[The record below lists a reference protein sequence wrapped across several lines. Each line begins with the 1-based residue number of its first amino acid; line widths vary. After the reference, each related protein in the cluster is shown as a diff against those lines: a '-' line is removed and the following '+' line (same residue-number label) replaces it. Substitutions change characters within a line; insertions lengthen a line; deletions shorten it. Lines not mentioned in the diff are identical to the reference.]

1 MMKKP
6 NIMKKI
12 TILMIMITAFSS
24 CSNMESDA
32 EKVCDLTTQTMEM
45 MPKTI
50 DLSMK
55 AGFGD
60 EESKKEAQK
69 QLDKLE
75 ADIKKTGTEID
86 NIKSKYDEDEF
97 QAYLLENCEAVK
109 GMTKMGEA
117 LQGLENS
124 IENN

>member
-1 MMKKP
+1 M
-6 NIMKKI
+6 ILII
-12 TILMIMITAFSS
+12 TISS

-45 MPKTI
+45 MPKMVQ
-50 DLSMK
+50 LGMK

-69 QLDKLE
+69 QLDEIE
-75 ADIKKTGTEID
+75 ADIKKRGAELE
-86 NIKSKYDEDEF
+86 NIKYKYDEDEF

-109 GMTKMGEA
+109 GITKMGEA
-117 LQGLENS
+117 LQGIGDS
-124 IENN
+124 IDNL